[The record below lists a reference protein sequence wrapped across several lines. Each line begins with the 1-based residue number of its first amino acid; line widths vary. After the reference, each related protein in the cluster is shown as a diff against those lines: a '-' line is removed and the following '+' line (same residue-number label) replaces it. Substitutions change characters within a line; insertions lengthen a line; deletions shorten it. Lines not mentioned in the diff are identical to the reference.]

1 MLDVGVNR
9 LPPLVLDGGMELEFH
24 EFVSILS
31 RCNTH
36 LKGLSITF
44 QVCFCHYFFN
54 INIQLMFTFL

>member
-9 LPPLVLDGGMELEFH
+9 LPPLFLEGGMELEFR

-44 QVCFCHYFFN
+44 QVCFYLYILN
-54 INIQLMFTFL
+54 INSYLMF